1 MSTTKRNTLLAY
13 LFIAPS
19 LLVLCVL
26 IVIPVLNA
34 IISSVQDASGGFT
47 FAVYREVFSTP
58 GMWRDILFTVEV
70 TLISCVVVMILSTL
84 LSVYLR
90 FNPGWL
96 ATFIQHVYYLPIFI
110 PSIIATY
117 ALINLYQQHGWLN
130 SILEA
135 IGVSQYPK
143 IVFTG
148 TAIVLAQIW
157 FHVPFTTLLLTSG
170 FQGVRDGMVESARD
184 AGAGFFRIATQ
195 ILIPQIKNIALFA
208 FTLVFLGCFG
218 GYTVPYL
225 LGPNSPQ
232 MLGVVVTETM
242 GSYLEPQQA
251 SVISVIMFL
260 ICSVVA
266 SFYVINMTRSKSRE
280 QTS

>member
-1 MSTTKRNTLLAY
+1 MGTTKRNPLLAY
-13 LFIAPS
+13 LLIAPS

-26 IVIPVLNA
+26 IVIPVLSA
-34 IISSVQDASGGFT
+34 MISSVQDTSGRFT
-47 FAVYREVFSTP
+47 FSVYREVFATP
-58 GMWRDILFTVEV
+58 GMWHNILFTVEV
-70 TLISCVVVMILSTL
+70 TLVSCAVVMVLSIL

-96 ATFIQHVYYLPIFI
+96 ATFIKKVYYLPIFV

-117 ALINLYQQHGWLN
+117 ALMNLYQQHGWLN

-135 IGVSQYPK
+135 IGVNQYPK
-143 IVFTG
+143 IIFTG

-157 FHVPFTTLLLTSG
+157 FHVPFTTLLLNSG
-170 FQGVRDGMVESARD
+170 FQGVPDGLVESARD
-184 AGAGFFRIATQ
+184 AGAGSFRIIIQ

-232 MLGVVVTETM
+232 MLGVVVSETM
-242 GSYLEPQQA
+242 GSYLESQQA
-251 SVISVIMFL
+251 SAISVIMFL

-266 SFYVINMTRSKSRE
+266 SIYVINMTRSKSRE
-280 QTS
+280 WAS